1 MVTLL
6 SHPASTRRAS
16 VTRAR
21 AQRGDIMLVTMVFLL
36 VCLLGLIVSM
46 RDGIVTTL
54 MNGNNLVR
62 QKDVHV
68 ADLALGIVA
77 NNIDTTVGLNGLP
90 LVLSAS
96 AKNWYRA
103 GGVSAAPTAA
113 YWNTCYSATTSTTT
127 SCGTV
132 SPITVGTDTLPY
144 TVYAVVQEAASDLST
159 VSACAPL
166 TTVYYD
172 VFVHVKESNGATAA
186 DTESIYKVCI

>member
-6 SHPASTRRAS
+6 SPPAVTRRAS
-16 VTRAR
+16 ATRAR
-21 AQRGDIMLVTMVFLL
+21 AQRGDIMLVTLVFLL

-46 RDGIVTTL
+46 RDGIVTTT
-54 MNGNNLVR
+54 MTGNNLVR

-68 ADLALGIVA
+68 ADLALAVVA
-77 NNIDTTVGLNGLP
+77 SNIQATVGLNGQP
-90 LVLSAS
+90 LSLSAT
-96 AKNWYRA
+96 AKNWYRQ
-103 GGVSAAPTAA
+103 GGVVAAPTAA

-144 TVYAVVQEAASDLST
+144 TVYAVVQEDATDLST
-159 VSACAPL
+159 SSACAPL